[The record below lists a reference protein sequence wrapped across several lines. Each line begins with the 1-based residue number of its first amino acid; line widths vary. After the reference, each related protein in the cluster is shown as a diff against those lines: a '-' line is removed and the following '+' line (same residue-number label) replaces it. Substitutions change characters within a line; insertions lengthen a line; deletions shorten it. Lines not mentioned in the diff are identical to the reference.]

1 MAMFAYILVL
11 IQMLQ
16 QQFFKMDIET
26 EQLKIDRLN
35 SILDAIK
42 HFETKIKLHKSNL
55 KQIKGNFP
63 VLINKINNDID
74 TCERIII
81 KLQLKF
87 QKLFKNE

>member
-55 KQIKGNFP
+55 KQIKGNFH